1 VPERLDDLTAS
12 FRRHLRAEGRS
23 ERTGTIYATSV
34 RLFGDWLVAAGR
46 PATVDELTRGA
57 VREWLATLVDEGK
70 APGTLRTRFKGL
82 HRFCSWLVDE
92 GEVAAHPM
100 TGLGVPM
107 VPDKPVPLLSDED
120 LTALLRAC
128 AGPRWYDRRDEAV
141 VRFLLDTGVRVSELT
156 GLTLVDLD
164 LDNGMA
170 MVLGKGRR
178 LRPVYFAARTSRA
191 LDRWLRSRRTHRWRH
206 LDNLFLG
213 ERGALT
219 PDGVRDIVR
228 VRGEAAGIGHVHPHR
243 FRHSFAHDFLINGG
257 QQQDLK
263 RLAGWSSDAM
273 LARYGSAAADLRAR
287 EAAQRMRRGDRV

>member
-1 VPERLDDLTAS
+1 MPERLDDLTAS

-23 ERTGTIYATSV
+23 DRTGAIYATSV
-34 RLFGDWLVAAGR
+34 RLFGEWLTAAGR
-46 PATVDELTRGA
+46 PATLDELTRGA

-92 GEVAAHPM
+92 GEVSAHPM
-100 TGLGVPM
+100 IGLAVPA

-128 AGPRWYDRRDEAV
+128 GGPRWYDRRDEAV

-156 GLTLVDLD
+156 GLSLADLD

-191 LDRWLRSRRTHRWRH
+191 LDRWLRTRRTHRWRH
-206 LDNLFLG
+206 LDALFLG

-219 PDGVRDIVR
+219 PDGVRELVR
-228 VRGEAAGIGHVHPHR
+228 VRGEAAGIAHVHPHR

-263 RLAGWSSDAM
+263 RLAGWTSDAM

-287 EAAQRMRRGDRV
+287 EAAKRMRRGDRV